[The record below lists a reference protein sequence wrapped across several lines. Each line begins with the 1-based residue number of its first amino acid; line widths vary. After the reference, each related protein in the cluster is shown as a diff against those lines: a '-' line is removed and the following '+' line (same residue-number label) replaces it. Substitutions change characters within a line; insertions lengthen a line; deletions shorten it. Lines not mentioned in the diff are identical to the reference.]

1 MCMLFS
7 PCVVLRLF
15 VRLRP
20 YKRSVE
26 VCVAVYVFRSI
37 VRHLMVCGFAHRFP
51 YAPHALMDIYLMANV
66 SLRGCPG
73 TDV

>member
-1 MCMLFS
+1 MSLLFS
-7 PCVVLRLF
+7 PCVVLRLCG
-15 VRLRP
+15 RLRP

-26 VCVAVYVFRSI
+26 VGAIYAYRRLVI
-37 VRHLMVCGFAHRFP
+37 NLMMCGFIHWFP
-51 YAPHALMDIYLMANV
+51 YAPHALMNIYLMANV